1 MRKLFDDWSAEIR
14 QYCENNNLSYE
25 KASRLTKCCGTDFL
39 ALQFYDPSQGK
50 DGLLD
55 ETPMPLVLFIHLCLR
70 GGGWDGKSKR
80 FLHCKG
86 YYRL

>member
-55 ETPMPLVLFIHLCLR
+55 ETPMPLVLFIHKTPEGLVFEQTEHTRKYL
-70 GGGWDGKSKR
+70 SE
-80 FLHCKG
+80 
-86 YYRL
+86 